1 MNKVKIKGSY
11 TETLNFLQENLNPED
26 LKGFKYLKPL
36 QEIQK
41 RVLKESLG
49 KPYIDPLCDFIIKT
63 RLVGK
68 VKDEGI
74 IDALSYSYREVSRF
88 IEDQYTDRILEAY
101 GRDVIYPEFVHFSP
115 IIDIKDQLI
124 EYKRIEAEDKAD
136 HFFRSQY
143 RIDRYENINFKVLL
157 EDYYTGFRY
166 SEGDNTPSLKK
177 QLRSQNIAFKDED
190 LITWGEVKAWFDN
203 YLTGKPNFH
212 KGYHY
217 RTLIYDY
224 FDDKIEDISK
234 KWAFCGSCHAERKS
248 GSDTP
253 KILDAVGYKMLKF
266 YCLDEEYNLIPS
278 TRIYYYQEGEDI
290 AFSGTYTNF
299 GNGEMSKSGYSFT
312 KAIMCFIFDKKLEDF
327 KEIEGMSV
335 NTGEL
340 EYVGIRF
347 YANTSQDSKYKKFG
361 TAEILS
367 GLHLDADDAYHILS
381 SK

>member
-11 TETLNFLQENLNPED
+11 SETLKYLQENLNPEE
-26 LKGFKYLKPL
+26 LKGYKYLKPL

-41 RVLKESLG
+41 RALKESLG

-74 IDALSYSYREVSRF
+74 IDALTYSYMEVSRF
-88 IEDQYTDRILEAY
+88 IEDHYTNEILKAY
-101 GRDVIYPEFVHFSP
+101 GKDVIYPNLVHFSP
-115 IIDIKDQLI
+115 LEDIKAQLE
-124 EYKRIEAEDKAD
+124 EYKRGEAEDKAD

-143 RIDRYENINFKVLL
+143 KIDRYENINFKVLL

-177 QLRSQNIAFKDED
+177 QLRSQNIAFKEDD

-217 RTLIYDY
+217 RALIYDY

-234 KWAFCGSCHAERKS
+234 KWAFCGSCHAERKT

-253 KILDAVGYKMLKF
+253 KILDALGYKMLKF
-266 YCLDEEYNLIPS
+266 YCLGEDGQLVPS
-278 TRIYYYQEGEDI
+278 TRIYYYQEGKDI

-299 GNGEMSKSGYSFT
+299 GSGEMAKSGYSFT

-327 KEIEGMSV
+327 KEITGMDV

-340 EYVGIRF
+340 EDVGIRF
-347 YANTSQDSKYKKFG
+347 YANTSQDSKYKTFG

-367 GLHLDADDAYHILS
+367 GLYLDADDCFHILGG
-381 SK
+381 

>member
-1 MNKVKIKGSY
+1 MNKIKIKGSY
-11 TETLNFLQENLNPED
+11 SETLKFLQENLDPEE
-26 LKGFKYLKPL
+26 LKGYKYLKPL

-41 RVLKESLG
+41 RALKESIG
-49 KPYIDPLCDFIIKT
+49 KFYTDPLCDFIIKT

-74 IDALSYSYREVSRF
+74 IDALTYSYMEVSRF

-101 GRDVIYPEFVHFSP
+101 GKEVIYPNLVHFSP
-115 IIDIKDQLI
+115 ILDIKDQLV
-124 EYKRIEAEDKAD
+124 EYKRNEAE
-136 HFFRSQY
+136 
-143 RIDRYENINFKVLL
+143 ENIKKYFNSVKGSERFSVINFKVLL
-157 EDYYTGFRY
+157 EDYYTGFEY
-166 SEGDNTPSLKK
+166 EEGNNSPSLKK
-177 QLRSQNIAFKDED
+177 QLTSQNIAFKED
-190 LITWGEVKAWFDN
+190 HLKVWGEVKAWFEN
-203 YLTGKPNFH
+203 YYTGKPNFH

-234 KWAFCGSCHAERKS
+234 KWAFCGSCHAERKT

-278 TRIYYYQEGEDI
+278 TRIYYYQEGQDI

-299 GNGEMSKSGYSFT
+299 GSGEMAKSGYSFT
-312 KAIMCFIFDKKLEDF
+312 KAVMCFIFGKKLEDF
-327 KEIEGMSV
+327 KEITGMDV
-335 NTGEL
+335 NTSEL
-340 EYVGIRF
+340 EDMNIQF

-361 TAEILS
+361 TAEILK
-367 GLHLDADDAYHILS
+367 GLYIDADDCFHILGG
-381 SK
+381 

>member
-11 TETLNFLQENLNPED
+11 SETLKYLQENLDPEE
-26 LKGFKYLKPL
+26 LKGYKYLKPL

-41 RVLKESLG
+41 RALKESLG

-88 IEDQYTDRILEAY
+88 IEDHYTDKYLNAY
-101 GRDVIYPEFVHFSP
+101 GREVIYPEFVHFEPTES
-115 IIDIKDQLI
+115 IKAQLV

-143 RIDRYENINFKVLL
+143 KIDRYENINFKVLL

-166 SEGDNTPSLKK
+166 SEENNTPSLKK

-190 LITWGEVKAWFDN
+190 LITWGEVKAWFEN
-203 YLTGKPNFH
+203 YYTGKPNFH

-234 KWAFCGSCHAERKS
+234 KWAFCGSCHAERKT

-253 KILDAVGYKMLKF
+253 KILDAIGYKMLKF
-266 YCLDEEYNLIPS
+266 YCLDGEYNLIPS

-290 AFSGTYTNF
+290 AFSGTYVNF

-312 KAIMCFIFDKKLEDF
+312 KAVMCFIFSKKLEDF
-327 KEIEGMSV
+327 KEIKGMDV
-335 NTGEL
+335 KTDEL
-340 EYVGIRF
+340 ELANINF
-347 YANTSQDSKYKKFG
+347 YANTSQDSIYKKFG

-367 GLHLDADDAYHILS
+367 GLHLDADDAYHILN

>member
-11 TETLNFLQENLNPED
+11 SETLKYLQENLDPEE
-26 LKGFKYLKPL
+26 LKGYKYLKPL

-41 RVLKESLG
+41 RALEESLG

-101 GRDVIYPEFVHFSP
+101 GRDIIYPEFVHFSP

-217 RTLIYDY
+217 RALIYDY
-224 FDDKIEDISK
+224 FDDKIENISEE
-234 KWAFCGSCHAERKS
+234 WAFCRSCHKKGKS
-248 GSDTP
+248 GWQTP
-253 KILDAVGYKMLKF
+253 KILDAIGYKMLKF
-266 YCLDEEYNLIPS
+266 YSI
-278 TRIYYYQEGEDI
+278 
-290 AFSGTYTNF
+290 
-299 GNGEMSKSGYSFT
+299 
-312 KAIMCFIFDKKLEDF
+312 
-327 KEIEGMSV
+327 
-335 NTGEL
+335 
-340 EYVGIRF
+340 
-347 YANTSQDSKYKKFG
+347 
-361 TAEILS
+361 
-367 GLHLDADDAYHILS
+367 
-381 SK
+381 

>member
-1 MNKVKIKGSY
+1 MNEIKIKGSY
-11 TETLNFLQENLNPED
+11 SETLKYLQENLDPEE
-26 LKGFKYLKPL
+26 LKGYKYLKPL

-41 RVLKESLG
+41 RALKESLG

-88 IEDQYTDRILEAY
+88 IEDNYTDEYLNAY
-101 GRDVIYPEFVHFSP
+101 GREVIYPEFVHFDPTES
-115 IIDIKDQLI
+115 IKAQLV

-143 RIDRYENINFKVLL
+143 KIDRYENINFKVLL

-177 QLRSQNIAFKDED
+177 QLRSQNIAFKEDD
-190 LITWGEVKAWFDN
+190 LITWGEVKAWFEN
-203 YLTGKPNFH
+203 YYTGKPNFH

-234 KWAFCGSCHAERKS
+234 KWAFCGSCHAERKT

-253 KILDAVGYKMLKF
+253 KILDAIGYKMLKF
-266 YCLDEEYNLIPS
+266 YCLDGEYNLIPS

-299 GNGEMSKSGYSFT
+299 GSGEMAKSAYSFT
-312 KAIMCFIFDKKLEDF
+312 KAVMCFIFSKKLEDF
-327 KEIEGMSV
+327 KEITGMDV

-340 EYVGIRF
+340 EDVGIRF
-347 YANTSQDSKYKKFG
+347 YANTSQDSKYKTFG

-367 GLHLDADDAYHILS
+367 GLYLDADDCFHILGG
-381 SK
+381 

>member
-1 MNKVKIKGSY
+1 MNKVKIKRSY
-11 TETLNFLQENLNPED
+11 SETLKYLQENLDPEE
-26 LKGFKYLKPL
+26 LKGYKYLKPL

-41 RVLKESLG
+41 RALKESLG
-49 KPYIDPLCDFIIKT
+49 KLYIDPLCDFIIKN

-74 IDALSYSYREVSRF
+74 IDALSYSYMEVSRF

-101 GRDVIYPEFVHFSP
+101 GKEVIYPEFVHFSP
-115 IIDIKDQLI
+115 LIDIKEQLV
-124 EYKRIEAEDKAD
+124 EYKRIEAEEKA
-136 HFFRSQY
+136 QKA
-143 RIDRYENINFKVLL
+143 FKGIEGTERFSVITFKALL

-177 QLRSQNIAFKDED
+177 QLRSQNIAFREED
-190 LITWGEVKAWFDN
+190 LSTWGEVQTWFEN

-217 RTLIYDY
+217 RALIYDY
-224 FDDKIEDISK
+224 FDDKIENISEE
-234 KWAFCGSCHAERKS
+234 WAFCGSCHKKGKS
-248 GSDTP
+248 GWQTP
-253 KILDAVGYKMLKF
+253 KILDSIGYKMLKF
-266 YCLDEEYNLIPS
+266 YCLDGDGQLVPS
-278 TRIYYYQEGEDI
+278 ARIYYYQEGQDI

-312 KAIMCFIFDKKLEDF
+312 KAVMCFIFDKKLEDF
-327 KEIEGMSV
+327 KEITGMDV
-335 NTGEL
+335 NTSEL
-340 EYVGIRF
+340 EDMNIQF

-367 GLHLDADDAYHILS
+367 GLYLDADDCFHILGG
-381 SK
+381 

>member
-41 RVLKESLG
+41 RALKESLG
-49 KPYIDPLCDFIIKT
+49 KPYRDPICDYIIKHK
-63 RLVGK
+63 LVGR
-68 VKDEGI
+68 VRDNGI
-74 IDALSYSYREVSRF
+74 MDALTYSYGDLSWF
-88 IEDQYTDRILEAY
+88 IETNYTDKILEAY
-101 GRDVIYPEFVHFSP
+101 GKDVIIPEFVYFSP
-115 IIDIKDQLI
+115 LEDIKTQLV
-124 EYKRIEAEDKAD
+124 EYKRMEAEEKA
-136 HFFRSQY
+136 HNLFRNQVK
-143 RIDRYENINFKVLL
+143 IDRYENITFKTLL
-157 EDYYTGFRY
+157 EDYYSGFEY
-166 SEGDNTPSLKK
+166 EEGDNTPSLKK
-177 QLRSQNIAFKDED
+177 QLTSQNIAFRED
-190 LITWGEVKAWFDN
+190 DLKTWGEVKAWFDN
-203 YLTGKPNFH
+203 YYTGKPNFH

-217 RTLIYDY
+217 RTLLYDY

-266 YCLDEEYNLIPS
+266 YCLDEDYNLIPS
-278 TRIYYYQEGEDI
+278 TRIYYYQEGENI
-290 AFSGTYTNF
+290 AFSGAYTNF
-299 GNGEMSKSGYSFT
+299 GKGEMAKSAYSFT
-312 KAIMCFIFDKKLEDF
+312 KAIMCFIFSKKFEDF
-327 KEIEGMSV
+327 KEISGMDV
-335 NTGEL
+335 YTGEL
-340 EYVGIRF
+340 EDVGIRF

-367 GLHLDADDAYHILS
+367 GLHLDADDAYHILN

>member
-1 MNKVKIKGSY
+1 MNKVKIKRSY
-11 TETLNFLQENLNPED
+11 SETLKYLQENLDPEE
-26 LKGFKYLKPL
+26 LKGYKYLKPL

-41 RVLKESLG
+41 RALKESLG
-49 KPYIDPLCDFIIKT
+49 KFYTDPICDFLIKN

-74 IDALSYSYREVSRF
+74 IDALTYSYIEVSRF
-88 IEDQYTDRILEAY
+88 IEDKYTDEILNAY
-101 GRDVIYPEFVHFSP
+101 GKEVIYPNLVHFSP
-115 IIDIKDQLI
+115 ILDIKDQLV
-124 EYKRIEAEDKAD
+124 EYKRNEAEKSVKRP
-136 HFFRSQY
+136 FKSIKNSERFSV
-143 RIDRYENINFKVLL
+143 INFKVLL

-166 SEGDNTPSLKK
+166 SEGGNTPSLKK

-190 LITWGEVKAWFDN
+190 LITWGEVKAWFEN
-203 YLTGKPNFH
+203 YYTGKPNFH

-234 KWAFCGSCHAERKS
+234 KWAFCGSCHAERKT

-253 KILDAVGYKMLKF
+253 KILDALGYKMLKF

-278 TRIYYYQEGEDI
+278 TRIYYYQEGKDI
-290 AFSGTYTNF
+290 AFSGTYSNF
-299 GNGEMSKSGYSFT
+299 GSGEMAKSAYSFT
-312 KAIMCFIFDKKLEDF
+312 IAMMCFVFSLKFEDF
-327 KEIEGMSV
+327 KEIEGMGV

-340 EYVGIRF
+340 EDVGIHF

-367 GLHLDADDAYHILS
+367 GIHLDADDAYHILGG
-381 SK
+381 

>member
-11 TETLNFLQENLNPED
+11 TETLNFLQGNLNPED
-26 LKGFKYLKPL
+26 LKDFKYLKPL

-41 RVLKESLG
+41 RALNESLG
-49 KPYIDPLCDFIIKT
+49 KPYRDPICDYIIKHK
-63 RLVGK
+63 LVGR
-68 VKDEGI
+68 VRDNGI
-74 IDALSYSYREVSRF
+74 MDALSYSYGDLSRF
-88 IEDQYTDRILEAY
+88 IETNYTDKILNAY
-101 GRDVIYPEFVHFSP
+101 GRDIIYPEFVHFSP
-115 IIDIKDQLI
+115 IEDIKAQLV
-124 EYKRIEAEDKAD
+124 EYKRMEAEEKA
-136 HFFRSQY
+136 HNFFRDSKQSE
-143 RIDRYENINFKVLL
+143 RLAEITFKALL
-157 EDYYTGFRY
+157 EDYYSGFKY
-166 SEGDNTPSLKK
+166 EEGNNTPSLKK
-177 QLRSQNIAFKDED
+177 QLTSQNITFKED
-190 LITWGEVKAWFDN
+190 DLKTWGEVKAWFEN

-234 KWAFCGSCHAERKS
+234 KWAFCGSCHSERKS

-266 YCLDEEYNLIPS
+266 YCLDEDYSLIPS
-278 TRIYYYQEGEDI
+278 TRIYYYQEGENV

-299 GNGEMSKSGYSFT
+299 GSGEMAKSGYSFT
-312 KAIMCFIFDKKLEDF
+312 KVVMCFIFSKKFEDF
-327 KEIEGMSV
+327 KEISGMDV

-340 EYVGIRF
+340 EDVGIRF
-347 YANTSQDSKYKKFG
+347 YANTSQDSKYKQFG

-367 GLHLDADDAYHILS
+367 GIHLDADDAYHILN

>member
-1 MNKVKIKGSY
+1 MNEIKIKGSY
-11 TETLNFLQENLNPED
+11 SETLKYLQENLDPEE
-26 LKGFKYLKPL
+26 LKGYKYLKPL

-41 RVLKESLG
+41 RALKESLG

-88 IEDQYTDRILEAY
+88 IEDNYTDEYLNAY
-101 GRDVIYPEFVHFSP
+101 GREVIYPEFVHFDPTES
-115 IIDIKDQLI
+115 IKAQLV

-143 RIDRYENINFKVLL
+143 KIDRYENINFKVLL

-177 QLRSQNIAFKDED
+177 QLRSQNIAFKEDD
-190 LITWGEVKAWFDN
+190 LITWGEVKAWFEN
-203 YLTGKPNFH
+203 YYTGKPNFH

-234 KWAFCGSCHAERKS
+234 KWAFCGSCHAERKT

-253 KILDAVGYKMLKF
+253 KILDAIGYKMLKF
-266 YCLDEEYNLIPS
+266 YCLDGEYNLIPS

-299 GNGEMSKSGYSFT
+299 GSGEMAKSAYSFT
-312 KAIMCFIFDKKLEDF
+312 KAVMCFIFSKKLEDF
-327 KEIEGMSV
+327 KEITGMDI

-340 EYVGIRF
+340 EDVGIRF
-347 YANTSQDSKYKKFG
+347 YANTSQDSKYKTFG

-367 GLHLDADDAYHILS
+367 GLYLDADDCFHILGG
-381 SK
+381 